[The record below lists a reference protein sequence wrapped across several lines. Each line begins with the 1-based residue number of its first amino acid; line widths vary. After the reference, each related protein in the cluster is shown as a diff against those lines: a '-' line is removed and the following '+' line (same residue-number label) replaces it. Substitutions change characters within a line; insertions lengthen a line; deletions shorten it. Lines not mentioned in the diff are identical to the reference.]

1 MKMLLVK
8 LILLGTLA
16 LMARDLLPRSVLDDL
31 YEAIPAAVEV
41 ALDAAHLRPADMF
54 DDLAA
59 RVRDTFGR

>member
-16 LMARDLLPRSVLDDL
+16 LVARDLLPSSVLYDL
-31 YEAIPAAVEV
+31 REAIPAAVEV
-41 ALDAAHLRPADMF
+41 ARDASHLRPADMY

-59 RVRDTFGR
+59 RMRDTFGK